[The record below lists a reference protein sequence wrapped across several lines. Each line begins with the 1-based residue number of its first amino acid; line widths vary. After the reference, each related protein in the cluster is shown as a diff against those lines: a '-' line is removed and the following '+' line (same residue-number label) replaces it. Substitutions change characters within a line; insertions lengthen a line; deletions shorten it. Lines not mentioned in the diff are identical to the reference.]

1 MRNIGQEQLSAK
13 AEELGEKLS
22 AQGWFMA
29 TAESCTG
36 GWIAQTVTAI
46 SGSSQWFD
54 RGFVTYSNQA
64 KIEMLGVELATIG
77 EYGAVSG
84 ETAAEMVR
92 GALAAA
98 RVEIAVAV
106 TGVAGPDGGTPQKP
120 VGTVWF
126 GWATKNTEPVT
137 KKMCFAGDRESIRA
151 QTVSVAIDGL
161 LELTAALTIAK

>member
-1 MRNIGQEQLSAK
+1 
-13 AEELGEKLS
+13 
-22 AQGWFMA
+22 MA

-46 SGSSQWFD
+46 AGSSQWFD

-64 KIEMLGVELATIG
+64 KIEMLGVAPTTLAQH
-77 EYGAVSG
+77 GAVSG

-98 RVEIAVAV
+98 QVEIAVAV
-106 TGVAGPDGGTPQKP
+106 TGVAGPDGGTPEKP

-126 GWATKNTEPVT
+126 GWCVHDAEPVT
-137 KKMCFAGDRESIRA
+137 KMICFAGDRESIRA

-161 LELTAALTIAK
+161 LELVTPSATPK